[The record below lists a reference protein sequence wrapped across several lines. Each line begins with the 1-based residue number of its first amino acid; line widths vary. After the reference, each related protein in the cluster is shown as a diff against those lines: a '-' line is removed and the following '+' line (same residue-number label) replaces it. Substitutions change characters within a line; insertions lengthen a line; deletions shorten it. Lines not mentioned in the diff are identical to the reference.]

1 MARIRTVKPEWL
13 DDERMALASDAA
25 RVASV
30 ALILLSD
37 DYGNGRANEVML
49 GSRIF
54 PGNPGKLR
62 GVLAELQNMGFVAFY
77 RVREQTYFTIP
88 HWADHQRVDKPGK
101 PHVPG
106 PCEADSTIPETPA
119 KVPGTPGPDL
129 RTYGPKDQGPMDQ
142 PNPVGVGGPTN
153 SGKAKK
159 PRPIK
164 GSAHDLA
171 AIRAAYPKL
180 QKTKVALDKLN
191 AMTMPSALYEQ
202 ILAAA
207 MEMGN
212 NWAGHDMQMCPAFGA
227 WVTQARWLD
236 DEQCKPLQPDLPRS
250 RVDEPTRRIPLL

>member
-1 MARIRTVKPEWL
+1 MPRIRTVKPEWL

-25 RVASV
+25 RVASI

-77 RVREQTYFTIP
+77 QVREQTYFTIP

-106 PCEADSTIPETPA
+106 PCDADCVIPETPA
-119 KVPGTPGPDL
+119 KVPETPGPDL
-129 RTYGPKDQGPMDQ
+129 RTYGPMDQGPMDQ
-142 PNPVGVGGPTN
+142 PIEAGQET
-153 SGKAKK
+153 SAKAKK

-164 GSAHDLA
+164 GSAHDLG
-171 AIRAAYPKL
+171 AIRAAYPKK
-180 QKTKVALDKLN
+180 QRTKEALTKLG
-191 AMTMPSALYEQ
+191 AMTMDSVLYET
-202 ILAAA
+202 ILSAAQQV
-207 MEMGN
+207 GN
-212 NWAGHDMQMCPAFGA
+212 NWAGHDTQGCPAFGA
-227 WVTQARWLD
+227 WVTQERWLD
-236 DEQCKPLQPDLPRS
+236 DEQCKPLQPDLLRGRP
-250 RVDEPTRRIPLL
+250 DEPTRRIKDL